1 MSSRENQSQ
10 EVKIWKRTHTCGA
23 LRYTD
28 AGKEVILTGWIDT
41 WRDHGGI
48 LFVDLRDRYG
58 KTQIV
63 FNPESAEMQAAAQS
77 LRSEY
82 VIAVRGT
89 VVARPAGMVN
99 PNLATGEI
107 EIEAH
112 ELRVLNPARTPP
124 FEITDRA
131 ESASEDLRLK
141 YRYLDLRRSEMQRNL
156 IIRHRLAQVTRRYF
170 DRNDFVEV
178 ETPILMKST
187 PEGARDYLVPS
198 RIHHGKFYALPQ
210 SPQTYKQL
218 LMVAGMDRYF
228 QIVRCFRD
236 EDSRADRQPEF
247 TQIDVEMSFVD
258 REDVLAMTEG
268 LVAEMFNEILEMEVK
283 LPLPRMT
290 FQEAMARFGSDK
302 PDLRFGL
309 EIRDLTD
316 LAQASEFRVFVEAA
330 KGGKTVQG
338 LSLPGSAQY
347 SRKQLDDLT
356 QYATQLGANGL
367 ATIKNT
373 PTGWQGSIAKFFSED
388 LQRRVNERMQAQGQD
403 LFMFVADEA
412 EQAQEILGAL
422 RLKLA
427 QSESLIPPN
436 THHLHWVVNFPLLEF
451 DKEEKRWTAR
461 HHPFTSPLDED
472 LHLMSTAPH
481 KVRAKAYDLILNGT
495 EIAGGSIRIHRR
507 ELQSQMFDL
516 LSISKEE
523 AERKFGF
530 LLEAFEYG
538 APPHGGIAFGFDR
551 LVMLLTGR
559 KSIRDVI
566 AFPKTN
572 TAVSMMDGAPSQVD
586 ERQLRELGIKL
597 ILGKLD

>member
-1 MSSRENQSQ
+1 MSSHERQNQ
-10 EVKIWKRTHTCGA
+10 EVRSWKRTHTCGV
-23 LRYTD
+23 LRSTE
-28 AGKEVILTGWIDT
+28 AGQEVVLAGWVDT

-63 FNPESAEMQAAAQS
+63 FNPEYAEMQAAAQS
-77 LRSEY
+77 LRSEF
-82 VIAVRGT
+82 VIAVRGK
-89 VVARPAGMVN
+89 VVARPQGMIN
-99 PNLATGEI
+99 PNLSTGEI
-107 EIEAH
+107 EVEAH
-112 ELRVLNPARTPP
+112 ELNVLNSAKTPP

-141 YRYLDLRRSEMQRNL
+141 YRYLDLRRGEMQRNL
-156 IIRHRLAQVTRRYF
+156 ITRHRLAQVTRRYF
-170 DRNDFVEV
+170 DRNDFIEI
-178 ETPILMKST
+178 ETPMLMKST

-198 RIHHGKFYALPQ
+198 RIHHGNFYALPQ

-236 EDSRADRQPEF
+236 EDLRADRQPEF

-258 REDVLAMTEG
+258 RDDVLAMTEG
-268 LVAEMFNEILEMEVK
+268 LVAEMFKEVLGKEVK

-290 FQEAMARFGSDK
+290 YQEAMARFGSDK

-309 EIRDLTD
+309 EIREMTD
-316 LAQASEFRVFVEAA
+316 LAQASGFRVFVEAA

-338 LSLPGSAQY
+338 LCVPGGAAY

-367 ATIKNT
+367 AAIKNIS
-373 PTGWQGSIAKFFSED
+373 GAWQGSIAKFFPEE
-388 LQRRVNERMQAQGQD
+388 LVRQMNERMQAQAND
-403 LFMFVADEA
+403 LFLFVADEA
-412 EQAQEILGAL
+412 EKAQEILGAL
-422 RLKLA
+422 RLRLA
-427 QSESLIPPN
+427 QNENLIPQN
-436 THHLHWVVNFPLLEF
+436 VHHLHWVVDFPLLEF
-451 DKEEKRWTAR
+451 DKEEKRWVAR

-472 LHLMSTAPH
+472 VHLMSTAPE

-495 EIAGGSIRIHRR
+495 ELAGGSIRIHRR
-507 ELQSQMFDL
+507 DIQSRMFDL
-516 LSISKEE
+516 LGISKEE

-530 LLEAFEYG
+530 LMEAFEYG

-551 LVMLLTGR
+551 LAMLLTGR

-572 TAVSMMDGAPSQVD
+572 TAMSLMDGAPSLVD

-597 ILGKLD
+597 I

>member
-1 MSSRENQSQ
+1 MLSRES
-10 EVKIWKRTHTCGA
+10 EAKTWKRTHTCGA
-23 LRYTD
+23 LSR
-28 AGKEVILTGWIDT
+28 AEVGKEIMLMGWVDT

-63 FNPESAEMQAAAQS
+63 FRPEYADMQATAQS
-77 LRSEY
+77 LRSEF
-82 VIAVRGT
+82 VIAVRGK
-89 VVARPAGMVN
+89 VLARPEGMIN

-107 EIEAH
+107 EVEAQ
-112 ELRVLNPARTPP
+112 ELRVLNPAKTPP

-141 YRYLDLRRSEMQRNL
+141 YRYLDLRRSDMQRNL

-170 DRNDFVEV
+170 ERNDFVEI

-198 RIHHGKFYALPQ
+198 RVHHGHFYALPQ

-236 EDSRADRQPEF
+236 EDLRADRQPEF

-258 REDVLAMTEG
+258 REDVLSMMEG
-268 LVAEMFNEILEMEVK
+268 LVAAIFKEILGKELT

-309 EIRDLTD
+309 EIRDITA
-316 LAQASEFRVFVEAA
+316 LAGASEFRVFVEAT
-330 KGGKTVQG
+330 KGGKSVQG
-338 LSLPGSAQY
+338 LCLPGGANY
-347 SRKQLDDLT
+347 SRKQLDELA
-356 QYATQLGANGL
+356 QFASQLGASGL
-367 ATIKNT
+367 ATVKNT
-373 PTGWQGSIAKFFSED
+373 AKGWQGSIAKFFPEEMA
-388 LQRRVNERMQAQGQD
+388 RRVNERMQAQGDD
-403 LFMFVADEA
+403 LLMFVADE
-412 EQAQEILGAL
+412 EEKAQEILGAL

-427 QSESLIPPN
+427 QQENLIPAN
-436 THHLHWVVNFPLLEF
+436 VHHLHWVVDFPLLEF
-451 DKEEKRWTAR
+451 DKEEKRWAAR
-461 HHPFTSPLDED
+461 HHPFTSPMEED
-472 LHLMSTAPH
+472 LHLMSTAPG

-507 ELQSQMFDL
+507 DIQSQMFDL
-516 LSISKEE
+516 LNIDKEE

-530 LLEAFEYG
+530 LMEAFEYG

-551 LVMLLTGR
+551 LAMLLAGR

-572 TAVSMMDGAPSQVD
+572 TAVSLMDGAPSRVD
-586 ERQLRELGIKL
+586 ERQLKELGIKL
-597 ILGKLD
+597 I